1 MGKLYIVCN
10 SYNPNTASA
19 NRLLSFVQGF
29 SELGVEAEVVF
40 LVPNSDMSKV
50 PYGLLRRLLKDTK
63 S

>member
-10 SYNPNTASA
+10 SYNPNTAPT

-40 LVPNSDMSKV
+40 LC
-50 PYGLLRRLLKDTK
+50 LTQI
-63 S
+63 